1 MPAFR
6 YRALNPAGK
15 LVRGVLEGDS
25 ERAVRQQLR
34 TQSLRPVEVSAANR
48 APSRG
53 EASEGML
60 GGLDR
65 RRAVEVVVRLP
76 ACRVDLGRGEG
87 FPRHRDPLRV
97 GLVPQLELPVAH
109 GGSVVVRHELRA
121 PLHRHRI
128 EANRPL
134 HAPRGESLARHL
146 AGPGLDRGRG
156 AHRAV
161 VQWCRTQY
169 RSA

>member
-53 EASEGML
+53 EGS
-60 GGLDR
+60 
-65 RRAVEVVVRLP
+65 RL
-76 ACRVDLGRGEG
+76 RKG
-87 FPRHRDPLRV
+87 
-97 GLVPQLELPVAH
+97 
-109 GGSVVVRHELRA
+109 
-121 PLHRHRI
+121 
-128 EANRPL
+128 
-134 HAPRGESLARHL
+134 
-146 AGPGLDRGRG
+146 
-156 AHRAV
+156 
-161 VQWCRTQY
+161 
-169 RSA
+169 